1 MVSVAGKRKL
11 KTVFTIQS
19 IKTLCLTALIIKLSR
34 LRRDVK
40 FVGDSAHIDCWLSN
54 FFKVLT
60 TVGGLSNLVERRQ
73 LKDFLMLVGT
83 VI

>member
-11 KTVFTIQS
+11 KTVFRIQNL
-19 IKTLCLTALIIKLSR
+19 ITLCLIVLIIKLSR